1 MLYDITCMWHLKYN
15 TDELICET
23 ETDSDAENRQ
33 VVAREE
39 AGQGRGRM
47 DWQLGLADADYYL

>member
-33 VVAREE
+33 VVAEGE
-39 AGQGRGRM
+39 GG
-47 DWQLGLADADYYL
+47 WIWSLGLADANRSIQSG

>member
-23 ETDSDAENRQ
+23 EPDSDAENRQ
-33 VVAREE
+33 VVAEGE
-39 AGQGRGRM
+39 GG
-47 DWQLGLADADYYL
+47 WIWSLGLADANRSIQSG